1 MAVELQILALEPYY
15 GGPRRQ
21 MLQTIVRHSRHAW
34 TVLKLPPRRVERRL
48 AAAARWF
55 AELIER
61 GAIEEGGCDVV
72 FGGEMLNLPDLQ
84 RIVPWLARVPAVVY
98 FHENQLPTAERV
110 TGSPLELVNLN
121 SAMAASEA
129 WFNSQWHQ
137 DQFVDKAA
145 ALVQRVP
152 EISGR
157 NPMSEIRGKSMVVPP
172 PVDFAAVREASVAA
186 KDARTLFVDL
196 RAGADVGLLMRA
208 LAELEARG
216 EAYHLITVGQR
227 GLPAE
232 LRRTEVSERDDGALY
247 RALSEAG
254 VYLGLRAAGVTAD
267 ELIVPA
273 LVAGCRPIVP
283 AACGMYGEALA
294 PATHASCLHD
304 GTVEGIVG
312 RILDAWY
319 TERLAG
325 WEAKQQ
331 ELLGPYEASEGVRII
346 DELLCEVAAGKAIRA

>member
-1 MAVELQILALEPYY
+1 
-15 GGPRRQ
+15 
-21 MLQTIVRHSRHAW
+21 
-34 TVLKLPPRRVERRL
+34 
-48 AAAARWF
+48 
-55 AELIER
+55 
-61 GAIEEGGCDVV
+61 
-72 FGGEMLNLPDLQ
+72 MLNLPDLQ
-84 RIVPWLARVPAVVY
+84 RIVPWLARVPAVAY

-137 DQFVDKAA
+137 DQFIDKAA

-172 PVDFAAVREASVAA
+172 PLDFAAVRDARAP
-186 KDARTLFVDL
+186 KDPRTLFVDL
-196 RAGADVGLLMRA
+196 RGGADAGLLMRV

-232 LRRTEVSERDDGALY
+232 VRRTEVSERDDARLY
-247 RALSEAG
+247 RALNEAG
-254 VYLGLRAAGVTAD
+254 VYLGLRTEATAD

-283 AACGMYGEALA
+283 AACGMYGEVLA
-294 PATHASCLHD
+294 AATHAGCLHE
-304 GTVEGIVG
+304 GTVKGIVG

-325 WEAKQQ
+325 WEEKQQ
-331 ELLGPYEASEGVRII
+331 QLLEPFEAGEGVRII
-346 DELLCEVAAGKAIRA
+346 DELLCEVAAGKTIRA